1 MEKKNVVKDNEKPQ
15 MDEGSE
21 IVPKDS
27 GVEKDIDAA
36 TDATAAEPSA
46 NSNLVQNG
54 NISQPEVL
62 ENNEDH
68 NSTEE
73 QEQTANVS
81 ETEKTSYNKAAEPS
95 LSKKPAVVN
104 VGEKCLRSTRGTK
117 RKADARAEGINTSEN
132 ESTDLATNETT
143 EQKENVGIV
152 KNNVQIGDDLGEES
166 ILKSVSST
174 DEMGKG
180 KRARVPNKRYSD
192 IILSPNR
199 KSGVLPKLV
208 PENTGKV
215 DEIVV
220 PVVVTPSSSAPFVKR
235 GRGPNTSR
243 DDLQDPKYLKPF
255 KYGWKRELVWRSTST
270 STKKM
275 GDIYYYTPTGQKVRS
290 FRELADH
297 LDNKNLSLDNFS
309 YTKDL
314 LGVNDPEKEIER
326 EAKIPQSQSVG
337 RDSPTPKQ
345 ADIKKNK
352 KVESLKNTA
361 TAETGKS
368 VDMPKLI
375 TPGKGKKR
383 ASANTPEP
391 SPVVKKKK
399 EEARESPATVDSKME
414 RKKNLSSKKMRLS
427 KKSEE
432 VSEAKPS
439 PSQPSRSSP
448 RKTNKPCSMNCE
460 GVQGIIPTL
469 QCRMCL
475 CLYHHQCVGVSPG
488 MGLSYIC
495 KDCRE
500 EEPATT
506 STTPLVS
513 PPPLTPIN
521 TLKTVTTTASTTLPK
536 LQRIPRTDSSDPP
549 NLQSIPAPPPLVK
562 VNKTVEGP
570 PIQQPSEGCKSL
582 VGSVTSWLP
591 HNSKIVN
598 SEEPAEAP
606 KPQNIEYI
614 GGRKFLVIPKHN
626 VMSVSSGRS
635 FLRSENSVTPNV
647 LQPTELPHISAS
659 LGPAKTV
666 DDNDKKMG
674 EDPMDCDDVHEGENR
689 NEAAQQSNPPVEAQP
704 KEVKRNLKLKNLMA
718 HESRHGSIEEKID
731 VKACLLRDSALMFSS
746 LLHAFQYLKVQD
758 LLRAGCVCHMWRNTA
773 NDPKLWKTVRMKNSQ
788 VHSFEGLANA
798 LKKQGTVHLD
808 LRKMLLPSNGDDIWP
823 DFSKAIAKVES
834 LQKIEFCRCPA
845 SVVEQLA
852 ISNSNLEVI
861 NAVTIKCDSLNL
873 DSFKSLSCIS
883 ELRLKST
890 SGLKI
895 SSIDSLKE
903 LKTLKILSLTSVID
917 LHTLNL
923 NVIGELTNLVSL
935 DLGECYDFPKNF
947 GEDILQKLDKLEK
960 LRLEKG
966 QGTCHTFE
974 ILESV
979 KNMNCLEQ
987 LELVNFD
994 VKMGFD
1000 RALGACKNIKKLM
1013 IIPTYISQSA
1023 TTNNMVLAGV
1033 LRLEG
1038 SLSNFVWGVTLELLR
1053 VTELFIDQCEDTTN
1067 KTKRTSGNGDC
1078 IPVLKPVPDLS
1089 NGNQIQAAN
1098 IPAQVEI
1105 LPLPNLQKLLLNSLP
1120 KTRVKILKIPFHAT
1134 WRQTLTDSL

>member
-448 RKTNKPCSMNCE
+448 RKTK
-460 GVQGIIPTL
+460 
-469 QCRMCL
+469 
-475 CLYHHQCVGVSPG
+475 
-488 MGLSYIC
+488 
-495 KDCRE
+495 
-500 EEPATT
+500 
-506 STTPLVS
+506 
-513 PPPLTPIN
+513 
-521 TLKTVTTTASTTLPK
+521 
-536 LQRIPRTDSSDPP
+536 
-549 NLQSIPAPPPLVK
+549 
-562 VNKTVEGP
+562 
-570 PIQQPSEGCKSL
+570 
-582 VGSVTSWLP
+582 
-591 HNSKIVN
+591 
-598 SEEPAEAP
+598 
-606 KPQNIEYI
+606 
-614 GGRKFLVIPKHN
+614 
-626 VMSVSSGRS
+626 
-635 FLRSENSVTPNV
+635 
-647 LQPTELPHISAS
+647 
-659 LGPAKTV
+659 
-666 DDNDKKMG
+666 
-674 EDPMDCDDVHEGENR
+674 
-689 NEAAQQSNPPVEAQP
+689 AAQQSNPPVEAQP

>member
-1 MEKKNVVKDNEKPQ
+1 MEKKNVVKDNEKPPK
-15 MDEGSE
+15 DEDSE
-21 IVPKDS
+21 IVSKDAKI
-27 GVEKDIDAA
+27 EKDIDAV
-36 TDATAAEPSA
+36 TDATATESSA
-46 NSNLVQNG
+46 NSNVMRNG
-54 NISQPEVL
+54 NVSQPEVL

-73 QEQTANVS
+73 QEQIASVS
-81 ETEKTSYNKAAEPS
+81 ETEKTSYNKATEPI
-95 LSKKPAVVN
+95 LNKKPTVVN
-104 VGEKCLRSTRGTK
+104 AGDKFLRSTRGTK
-117 RKADARAEGINTSEN
+117 RKADARVEGINTSEN
-132 ESTDLATNETT
+132 ESTDLATIETT
-143 EQKENVGIV
+143 EQKENVGVV
-152 KNNVQIGDDLGEES
+152 KNNVQVGDDLGEES

-208 PENTGKV
+208 PENAGKV

-337 RDSPTPKQ
+337 RDSPIPKQ
-345 ADIKKNK
+345 AEIKKNK
-352 KVESLKNTA
+352 KVESLKNMA
-361 TAETGKS
+361 AAETGKS
-368 VDMPKLI
+368 VDTPKLI
-375 TPGKGKKR
+375 TLGKGKKR

-399 EEARESPATVDSKME
+399 EEAKESPASVDSKME
-414 RKKNLSSKKMRLS
+414 RKKNISGKKMRLS
-427 KKSEE
+427 KKAEE
-432 VSEAKPS
+432 ISDAKPS

-448 RKTNKPCSMNCE
+448 RKTK
-460 GVQGIIPTL
+460 
-469 QCRMCL
+469 
-475 CLYHHQCVGVSPG
+475 
-488 MGLSYIC
+488 
-495 KDCRE
+495 
-500 EEPATT
+500 
-506 STTPLVS
+506 
-513 PPPLTPIN
+513 
-521 TLKTVTTTASTTLPK
+521 
-536 LQRIPRTDSSDPP
+536 
-549 NLQSIPAPPPLVK
+549 
-562 VNKTVEGP
+562 
-570 PIQQPSEGCKSL
+570 
-582 VGSVTSWLP
+582 
-591 HNSKIVN
+591 
-598 SEEPAEAP
+598 
-606 KPQNIEYI
+606 
-614 GGRKFLVIPKHN
+614 
-626 VMSVSSGRS
+626 
-635 FLRSENSVTPNV
+635 
-647 LQPTELPHISAS
+647 
-659 LGPAKTV
+659 
-666 DDNDKKMG
+666 
-674 EDPMDCDDVHEGENR
+674 
-689 NEAAQQSNPPVEAQP
+689 AAQQSNPPIEAQP
-704 KEVKRNLKLKNLMA
+704 KEVKRNLKLKNLTA
-718 HESRHGSIEEKID
+718 HESRHASIEEKVD
-731 VKACLLRDSALMFSS
+731 VKACLLRDSALMFGS